1 MTKNKIHE
9 TAYQFMEAY
18 RAKYPDFHYWLRKND
33 RKDKDGGPSKFEKGL
48 WFQGNDNYAF
58 VGLYDR
64 GGGSNMTRSLGLVFY
79 EQDDHM
85 AGHFELVH
93 NEENDPEVLAFYKAL
108 MDLIGGFEKTGKTKY
123 VKEFEDKDI
132 LKASTTF
139 LEEVKPKIDALA
151 REMEV
156 AHLFIKSEKF
166 DKLHGRILGL
176 RNKQTQATTIV
187 NGDPKYWLYAPGRK
201 AIKWD
206 EFYKEGIMALGWRDL
221 GDLTLLGDKTD
232 IAKVIQETYSTDSA
246 SYNSALANFDFR
258 DTLAV
263 GDIIIAKKGRNKYI
277 GYGIVASDY
286 FYDATRA
293 DYPSC
298 RKVNWIKR
306 GEWVEEKQGG
316 IVLKTLTDI
325 TKYEEYVENL
335 RKLIGIG
342 LEQKVKNNNGMV
354 HSLNT
359 ILYGPPGTG
368 KTYHTILKAAQI
380 VSPTTISNYEE
391 AKKTFNQ
398 HLGKQ
403 IEFITFHQNYSYEDF
418 IQGLRPDVESG
429 SELSFER
436 KDGVFKRIA
445 DRATANLNASSK
457 PNESKQKFDLVFNDF
472 ASTLMEGEVE
482 EIEVPMKKRPFY
494 ITDIGD
500 KSIAFRKP
508 SGGTAHT
515 LSIATLRR
523 MYETESIG
531 DIQGLSVYYE
541 PLLNALLSLGKQ
553 KGTGEKIQKQNY
565 VIIIDEIN
573 RANISRVFG
582 ELITLIEPDKRSH
595 GAIPLRCT
603 LPSGE
608 DFMVPS
614 NLYIIG
620 TMNTADKS
628 IALLDIALRRRFEF
642 EAMYPKYKPELDIY
656 DSDILYKINQK
667 IIKTKG
673 HDFQIGHAYF
683 MGDNKDLVDRMNKK
697 VIPLL
702 MEYYMN
708 DEKEVEGILKDA
720 GLTIE
725 DKSWPLRIT
734 GKQKND

>member
-1 MTKNKIHE
+1 MTKNNIHE
-9 TAYQFMEAY
+9 TAYQFMEAH
-18 RAKYPDFHYWLRKND
+18 RAKYPDFYYWLRMKD
-33 RKDKDGGPSKFEKGL
+33 RKDKDTGDSKFDKGL
-48 WFQGNDNYAF
+48 WFQGNDGYAF

-64 GGGSNMTRSLGLVFY
+64 SGGSNMTRSIGLVFVEREGQITGY
-79 EQDDHM
+79 L
-85 AGHFELVH
+85 ELVH
-93 NEENDPEVLAFYKAL
+93 NEEKDPKILAFYQAL
-108 MDLIGGFEKTGKTKY
+108 MELVGGFEKTGKTKF
-123 VKEFEDKDI
+123 VKEFEEKDF

-139 LEEVKPKIDALA
+139 LAEVKPRIDDLV
-151 REMEV
+151 RQMGVEY
-156 AHLFIKSEKF
+156 LFIKPEKF
-166 DKLHGRILGL
+166 DKLHGRILNL
-176 RNKQTQATTIV
+176 RSEQAQTTIV
-187 NGDPKYWLYAPGRK
+187 NNDPKYWLYAPGKK

-206 EFYKEGIMALGWRDL
+206 EFYEEGIMGLGWSEL
-221 GDLTLLGDKTD
+221 GDLTLLGDKANIT
-232 IAKVIQETYSTDSA
+232 KVIQETYSTDSA

-263 GDIIIAKKGRNKYI
+263 GDIIIAKKGRKKYI

-286 FYDATRA
+286 YYDESRKE
-293 DYPSC
+293 YPSC

-306 GEWVEEKQGG
+306 GEWIEEKTGG
-316 IVLKTLTDI
+316 IVVKTLTDI

-335 RKLIGIG
+335 NQLIGIG
-342 LEQKVKNNNGMV
+342 LEKKVKNDNVMS

-368 KTYHTILKAAQI
+368 KTYQTILKAAQI
-380 VSPTTISNYEE
+380 VTRTSLDDYEK
-391 AKKTFNQ
+391 AKEIFNK
-398 HLGKQ
+398 HLGDR

-418 IQGLRPDVESG
+418 IQGLRPDVDSG
-429 SELSFER
+429 RDLSFER

-445 DRATANLNASSK
+445 DRAMANINASDK
-457 PNESKQKFDLVFNDF
+457 PNELKKKFDLVFNEF
-472 ASTLMEGEVE
+472 TNPLMEGEEE
-482 EIEVPMKKRPFY
+482 EIEIQMKKRPFY

-500 KSIAFRKP
+500 KSISFRKP
-508 SGGTAHT
+508 SGGTGHT

-531 DIQGLSVYYE
+531 TIQGLSVYYE
-541 PLLNALLSLGKQ
+541 PFLEKLLSLGKQ
-553 KGTGEKIQKQNY
+553 EGIVSPVEKENY

-595 GAIPLRCT
+595 GKIPLRCT
-603 LPSGE
+603 LPSDE
-608 DFMVPS
+608 EFMVPS

-642 EAMYPKYKPELDIY
+642 EAMYPKYDLPDHKIH
-656 DSDILYKINQK
+656 DSDVLRKINER
-667 IIKTKG
+667 IVITKG

-683 MGDNKDLVDRMNKK
+683 MDAKIGLKDRMNKK

-708 DEKEVEGILKDA
+708 DKKEVEGILGNA
-720 GLTIE
+720 GLAIE
-725 DKSWPLRIT
+725 KDSWPLRIT
-734 GKQKND
+734 GKL